1 MPSKGRS
8 RKRLDDTERAEKRKK
23 ERALMAQAV
32 EALRCSDG
40 WRRWLRVRRSFHSY
54 SLHNQLLIAFQ
65 KPDATR
71 IAGFRKWLELG
82 YAVRK
87 GERAIWI
94 WAPCRPSKKK
104 IQQWEREGGD
114 PDRRPRTFFR
124 MVAVF
129 DRSQVDPLPDFPGGP
144 AQLDPPIEPIGG
156 DGLARFLAPLRQFA
170 ESLGY
175 SFSIEETP
183 PNVDGSCDR
192 KKKRVVVRHVG
203 ADFSPNAQV
212 ATAVHEDAHALLD
225 ASPQEDDPT
234 LTYAEEEMVVEC
246 VAYSVCSALG
256 LDTSGSSVPYVAVWG
271 KGDQIDRYASLI
283 DRLASRIE
291 GALLGAAE
299 LLPDPGGAG
308 EAAGDEFSEPS
319 PSLDGAR
326 PALVA

>member
-1 MPSKGRS
+1 MPRKGRT
-8 RKRLDDTERAEKRKK
+8 RERLDDARRAEKRKK
-23 ERALMAQAV
+23 ERALMPEAV
-32 EALRCSDG
+32 KALRCSEG

-65 KPDATR
+65 RPDATR
-71 IAGFRKWLELG
+71 VAGFRKWLELG

-104 IQQWEREGGD
+104 IEQWEREGSD
-114 PDRRPRTFFR
+114 PHRRPRTFFR

-156 DGLARFLAPLRQFA
+156 GGLARFLAPLRHLA

-183 PNVDGSCDR
+183 LGVDGSCDP
-192 KKKRVVVRHVG
+192 KKRRVVVRPVA

-212 ATAVHEDAHALLD
+212 ATAVHEDAHALLG
-225 ASPQEDDPT
+225 ASRQDDDPS
-234 LTYAEEEMVVEC
+234 LTYAEEELVVEC

-271 KGDQIDRYASLI
+271 KGDQIERYASLI

-291 GALLGAAE
+291 NAVLGAAE
-299 LLPDPGGAG
+299 ALPEHDSAGAG
-308 EAAGDEFSEPS
+308 PEPGEPS
-319 PSLDGAR
+319 PSLDGSR
-326 PALVA
+326 LALVA